1 MNIVGAGNRYT
12 IYSDALKTYKEL
24 PTGVYD
30 INFAPMSGFSLVEHS
45 PLEVKEEKIYGD
57 TPRKVT
63 KVLKG
68 FEMSNRNF
76 GVILSGNK
84 GIGKSLFARILSIEA
99 QKRDIPVI
107 LASNYIPGI
116 ADFLQSIDQEVVVFF
131 DEFEKA
137 FGSNE
142 DNNPQEELLSLFD
155 GVDNGK
161 KLFIITCNEVSQLNS
176 FLLNRPGRFHYHFV
190 LSAPTPEE
198 TREYLRDKLE
208 PQYYDEIERVVN
220 FSQLNA
226 LSYDIL
232 RAICFEINCG
242 YTFAETLQDLNISK
256 EKEMSFTLRVRLKD
270 GSKFEEIVRINLLN
284 SYNSSN
290 WMYDEKRRCLNVRFS
305 PSLIHFNP
313 NSAEI
318 HLPTDQVQLFWESGE
333 DYSDN
338 PLEALDVTLTPYSS
352 LGPSLKYLI

>member
-12 IYSDALKTYKEL
+12 IYSEALKTFKKL

-30 INFAPMSGFSLVEHS
+30 INFSPMSGFSLVEHS

-57 TPRKVT
+57 TPRKVK
-63 KVLKG
+63 KVLNG
-68 FEMSNRNF
+68 FTISNRNF
-76 GVILSGNK
+76 GVILSGSK

-99 QKRDIPVI
+99 QKKNIPVI

-116 ADFLQSIDQEVVVFF
+116 ADFLQSIDQEIVVFF
-131 DEFEKA
+131 DEFEKT
-137 FGSNE
+137 FSSNDE
-142 DNNPQEELLSLFD
+142 GNPQEELLSLFD

-161 KLFIITCNEVSQLNS
+161 KLFIITCNEVNQLNS

-208 PQYYDEIERVVN
+208 PQYHDEIERVVN
-220 FSQLNA
+220 FSQLNS

-232 RAICFEINCG
+232 RAISFELNCG

-256 EKEMSFTLRVRLKD
+256 EKEMTFTLKILLKD
-270 GSKFEEIVRINLLN
+270 GTLFEDIYRINLLSTYDLN
-284 SYNSSN
+284 H
-290 WMYDEKRRCLNVRFS
+290 WVYDEKRRCLNMRFS
-305 PSLIHFNP
+305 PSIIQFNP
-313 NSAEI
+313 SSAEI
-318 HLPTDQVQLFWESGE
+318 ALPLNKVKLCWEGGE
-333 DYSDN
+333 DYSND
-338 PLEALDVTLTPYSS
+338 PIEPVAITLTPYTS